1 MTASTRLITPTT
13 PTATTPEVAA
23 PAITPLEIT
32 PPAITPLDIAIS
44 GTLDARAGLT
54 LREEI
59 APAAANGP
67 VLVLLDVNGVDGVN
81 PSGLAALLDL
91 LRHLRTRGGDL
102 RLHGASV
109 AFDEAHTGMQLE
121 SVSRVYPSRD
131 EAALGDFRFLPSRE
145 TRREV
150 RRRAGL
156 RAHLGRRLGLVRT
169 S

>member
-1 MTASTRLITPTT
+1 MTASTRLITPTAPT
-13 PTATTPEVAA
+13 PTTPEVAA
-23 PAITPLEIT
+23 PATTPLEIT
-32 PPAITPLDIAIS
+32 RLDIAIG

-109 AFDEAHTGMQLE
+109 AFDEAHAGMQLE